1 MFPEAGS
8 GQKVCQSTETEQVG
22 DEEEAN
28 VNVTFAGAD
37 EILTGSDGLDVSDPT
52 TGTSWH
58 SAPTNVGLPGAPV
71 ADSLP
76 AIVNG
81 VVFITENGTLVAYD
95 LNGCG
100 SAICAPIWQTTF
112 VYGDP
117 GPPYFQPTVANNTI
131 YVWGPNA
138 IDSWQVAPLPAHI
151 VRPGAP
157 YDVTVVGE
165 VASSTEP
172 GTYTVNWAGPHRT
185 GTFPIIGYEA
195 RSSRGADAVVPWN
208 QDATISA
215 TADTEARISVRAIT
229 VAGYGRWSLATAEIP
244 VLTPPPGPPDVK
256 ASPGPGA
263 GEASLTWTNPQT
275 TKFDPLT
282 TYNVF
287 AIDND
292 NSYYSLGASASPS
305 PPSKTIEGLQ
315 SGNSYQF
322 YLHNQEGDGGIS
334 NPVTIP

>member
-1 MFPEAGS
+1 MVRGHRRARSHGSCSCQRRRGLRDGQEGQPDAGFPVLPNILVFREAGS

-112 VYGDP
+112 IYGDP

-157 YDVTVVGE
+157 YE
-165 VASSTEP
+165 
-172 GTYTVNWAGPHRT
+172 
-185 GTFPIIGYEA
+185 IG
-195 RSSRGADAVVPWN
+195 
-208 QDATISA
+208 
-215 TADTEARISVRAIT
+215 
-229 VAGYGRWSLATAEIP
+229 
-244 VLTPPPGPPDVK
+244 
-256 ASPGPGA
+256 
-263 GEASLTWTNPQT
+263 
-275 TKFDPLT
+275 
-282 TYNVF
+282 
-287 AIDND
+287 
-292 NSYYSLGASASPS
+292 
-305 PPSKTIEGLQ
+305 
-315 SGNSYQF
+315 
-322 YLHNQEGDGGIS
+322 
-334 NPVTIP
+334 